1 MKDLQNLSNKKLL
14 ELYTNVK
21 KNEIKINKA
30 FFDIRTIL
38 IERFKQD
45 GDITEYINNECW
57 GVREIT
63 TERLNLDKNLLL
75 ELLCEE
81 DYKKVMKKKKSKYIK
96 ISKVQPNY
104 CIPKS
109 QQ

>member
-1 MKDLQNLSNKKLL
+1 LL

-63 TERLNLDKNLLL
+63 TERLNIDKNLLL

-81 DYKKVMKKKKSKYIK
+81 DYKKVVKKKKSKYIK
-96 ISKVQPNY
+96 ISRVQPNHY
-104 CIPKS
+104 IPKG